1 MLLCLVTNEYDD
13 ATLSILVIHHCHFV
27 HYVSYFFE
35 TLNLFSTPV
44 VVASF
49 FVSLP
54 IPTCPY
60 PIPHSTVVI
69 YHSNYRWGLLPMMCH
84 AMILPWRLI
93 VDVWNYQFV
102 MVKNVAVKRIVFGLV
117 RMVDLQFLLWALMYH
132 YYLYYLSLLCCPVD
146 SAAAFSMCQPKE
158 KMNI

>member
-13 ATLSILVIHHCHFV
+13 ATLSILSMHHFQFA
-27 HYVSYFFE
+27 HYASYFFE

-49 FVSLP
+49 VSLP

-60 PIPHSTVVI
+60 PIPHSTVAI
-69 YHSNYRWGLLPMMCH
+69 YHSNYRWGLLLMTYP

-102 MVKNVAVKRIVFGLV
+102 MVKNVVGTRIVFGLV
-117 RMVDLQFLLWALMYH
+117 RMVNLYLLWVLMYH
-132 YYLYYLSLLCCPVD
+132 YLYLYLSLLCCSVD
-146 SAAAFSMCQPKE
+146 SAAAFSVCQPGE
-158 KMNI
+158 KMSI

>member
-1 MLLCLVTNEYDD
+1 MLLCLVMNEYDD
-13 ATLSILVIHHCHFV
+13 ATLSILLIHHCQSFV

-35 TLNLFSTPV
+35 TLNLFSTPYL
-44 VVASF
+44 VVAF

-60 PIPHSTVVI
+60 PIPHSTVAI
-69 YHSNYRWGLLPMMCH
+69 YHSNYRWGLLLMTYP

-102 MVKNVAVKRIVFGLV
+102 MAKNVAVKRIVFGLV
-117 RMVDLQFLLWALMYH
+117 RMVDLLFLLWVL
-132 YYLYYLSLLCCPVD
+132 LFVLCCLLV
-146 SAAAFSMCQPKE
+146 SGAAFSMCQPRE
-158 KMNI
+158 E